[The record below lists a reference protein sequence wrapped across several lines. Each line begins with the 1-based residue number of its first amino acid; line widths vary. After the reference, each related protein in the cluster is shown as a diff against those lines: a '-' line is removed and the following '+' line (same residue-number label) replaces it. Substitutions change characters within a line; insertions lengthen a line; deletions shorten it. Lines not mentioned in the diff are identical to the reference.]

1 MRSTSGGLAWLH
13 KHWTVSCDVMH
24 TYSSETLVGLGLVV
38 GFAGLHEAVEPA
50 GVWVL
55 TRGFALRHLLRVTE
69 DGQVLCDGVC
79 IPT

>member
-1 MRSTSGGLAWLH
+1 MIN
-13 KHWTVSCDVMH
+13 CDVMLM
-24 TYSSETLVGLGLVV
+24 YSSETLVGLGLVV

-55 TRGFALRHLLRVTE
+55 ARRLALRHLLRVTE
-69 DGQVLCDGVC
+69 DGKVLCDGVC